1 MEKKDRFSQAFEYVC
16 TNGYVRTQKE
26 LADLMGASPSNISN
40 ALRGEPKVLTDRFLV
55 RFARTFPVFNTKW
68 LLTGEGEMLNPSSPT
83 EPRPQP
89 EPVATPA
96 DLTTILLKQVA
107 DQLAELG
114 EMRRALRETTQRL
127 AEATEELRR
136 SRDDFHRAAAR
147 LEIFASHYGSGD
159 IINIAAEPEPEW
171 PAKPPKT
178 K

>member
-1 MEKKDRFSQAFEYVC
+1 
-16 TNGYVRTQKE
+16 
-26 LADLMGASPSNISN
+26 
-40 ALRGEPKVLTDRFLV
+40 
-55 RFARTFPVFNTKW
+55 
-68 LLTGEGEMLNPSSPT
+68 MLNPSSPT

-127 AEATEELRR
+127 AEATDELRR

-171 PAKPPKT
+171 PAKLPKT

>member
-1 MEKKDRFSQAFEYVC
+1 MDKKQRFCAAFDYLFEKGAIHSQKD
-16 TNGYVRTQKE
+16 
-26 LADLMGASPSNISN
+26 LAEKMGASAPNVSH
-40 ALRGEPKVLTDRFLV
+40 ALKGVPAVLTDRFLV
-55 RFARTFPVFNTKW
+55 RFSTAFSIINTKW
-68 LLTGEGEMLNPSSPT
+68 LLTGEGEMLNPSSPA

-89 EPVATPA
+89 EPVATSA

-107 DQLAELG
+107 DQLTELG